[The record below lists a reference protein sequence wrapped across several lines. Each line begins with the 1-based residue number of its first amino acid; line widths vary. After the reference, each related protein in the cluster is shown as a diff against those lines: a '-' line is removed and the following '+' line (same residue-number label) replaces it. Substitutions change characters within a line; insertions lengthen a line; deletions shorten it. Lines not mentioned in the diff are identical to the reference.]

1 MKSILEVWE
10 VVKANGLQVHHD
22 GFKPTKSLEWHSA
35 IIFTFHEIE
44 ASIYIFF
51 SFLFFKTWNLIP
63 FVTRTQST
71 SNEHVLI
78 VYR

>member
-44 ASIYIFF
+44 ASI
-51 SFLFFKTWNLIP
+51 
-63 FVTRTQST
+63 
-71 SNEHVLI
+71 
-78 VYR
+78 